1 MDDQKI
7 KKLLDTAIYYL
18 ETIDDQNFEDKMQ
31 KLSKI
36 AHEIALEKKKASF
49 SGSNEEFLFSKV
61 HLKEKAKLLKEKFD
75 NMIENK
81 KDEQDLVSMQ
91 LKHIE
96 NQKKLAIYNR

>member
-1 MDDQKI
+1 MDDLKL
-7 KKLLDTAIYYL
+7 KKLIDTAIYYL
-18 ETIDDQNFEDKMQ
+18 ETIDDQNFDSKMQ
-31 KLSKI
+31 SLNKI
-36 AHEIALEKKKASF
+36 AREIAHEKKKAAF
-49 SGSNEEFLFSKV
+49 SGSNEEFLFSKS

-75 NMIENK
+75 NVIEMK